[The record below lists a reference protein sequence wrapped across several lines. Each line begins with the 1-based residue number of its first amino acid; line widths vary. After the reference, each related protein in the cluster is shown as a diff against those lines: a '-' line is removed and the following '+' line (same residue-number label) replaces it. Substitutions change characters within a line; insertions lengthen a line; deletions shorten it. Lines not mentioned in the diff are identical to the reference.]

1 MKMGQHAGRAK
12 GEKPMTTTHAGG
24 FTSATTHGPGLST
37 HPQPMGWL
45 AVVVALSV
53 LAILVLGAMAQDRW
67 CGAEL
72 CSVSVE
78 QY

>member
-1 MKMGQHAGRAK
+1 
-12 GEKPMTTTHAGG
+12 
-24 FTSATTHGPGLST
+24 
-37 HPQPMGWL
+37 MGWL

-72 CSVSVE
+72 CSVPIE

>member
-1 MKMGQHAGRAK
+1 
-12 GEKPMTTTHAGG
+12 MTTTHADGV
-24 FTSATTHGPGLST
+24 TSATTHGPGLST
-37 HPQPMGWL
+37 HPQSMGWL

>member
-1 MKMGQHAGRAK
+1 
-12 GEKPMTTTHAGG
+12 MTTTHTGG
-24 FTSATTHGPGLST
+24 FTSATTHGPSPWT
-37 HPQPMGWL
+37 HTQSMGWL

-53 LAILVLGAMAQDRW
+53 LAVLILGTMAQDRW

-72 CSVSVE
+72 CSVPIV

>member
-1 MKMGQHAGRAK
+1 L
-12 GEKPMTTTHAGG
+12 TTTQTGD
-24 FTSATTHGPGLST
+24 FTSTTAYESRLST
-37 HPQPMGWL
+37 HPASMGWL

-53 LAILVLGAMAQDRW
+53 IAILVLGTMAQDRW
-67 CGAEL
+67 CGPEL

>member
-1 MKMGQHAGRAK
+1 MEMGQHAGRAK
-12 GEKPMTTTHAGG
+12 GERSMTTTHTGG
-24 FTSATTHGPGLST
+24 FTSATTHGPSPWT
-37 HPQPMGWL
+37 HTQSMGWL

-53 LAILVLGAMAQDRW
+53 LAVLILGTVAQDRW

-72 CSVSVE
+72 CSVPIV

>member
-1 MKMGQHAGRAK
+1 
-12 GEKPMTTTHAGG
+12 MTTTHTGG
-24 FTSATTHGPGLST
+24 FTSATTHGPSPWT
-37 HPQPMGWL
+37 RTQSMGWL

-53 LAILVLGAMAQDRW
+53 LAVLILGTVAQDRW

-72 CSVSVE
+72 CSVPIV